1 MSKDLTDALDA
12 LTQSGNDGATPMPAP
27 KARGAKSR
35 VTSAGVDA
43 PVQASSGESG
53 GAGAIGDYTE
63 TAYADRQY
71 YAVGANLPTTD
82 GVFMFK
88 AKPIKIIK
96 MKDKDN
102 KIVSLGFKSPP

>member
-1 MSKDLTDALDA
+1 MSRDLTDALDA
-12 LTQSGNDGATPMPAP
+12 LTQAGDASVNALPAP

-43 PVQASSGESG
+43 PVQASSGDSG

-71 YAVGANLPTTD
+71 YADKEIDTTD
-82 GVFMFK
+82 GVFCFK
-88 AKPIKIIK
+88 LKPIKLIK

-102 KIVSLGFKSPP
+102 LVVTLGFKSP